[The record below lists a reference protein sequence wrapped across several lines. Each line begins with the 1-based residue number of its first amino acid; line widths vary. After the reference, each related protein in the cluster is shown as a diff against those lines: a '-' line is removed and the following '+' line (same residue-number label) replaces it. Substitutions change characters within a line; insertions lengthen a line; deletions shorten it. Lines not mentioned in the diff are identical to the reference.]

1 MGQDVNWKRNT
12 ALFLGGQAVTII
24 GSSMVNYAIMWYMT
38 LETRSGFVLMVYT
51 VAATLPT
58 FFMAPFGGVW
68 ADRHNRRNLIN
79 IADGCIALVSLAIAL
94 VFTAGMDNIWLL
106 LVCLAARSVGQGVQ
120 SPAVGALIPQLVPEE
135 HLMRANGIYQSIM
148 SVSLIG
154 SPALGGVLLTFAPI
168 QTVLFVDV
176 VTAAIGISI
185 LAFLVKVPK
194 RAVEEQKRSDKPAYF
209 HEMLEGIRYIGE
221 RRYMKHLFVFFTA
234 YVILIAP
241 AAMMTPLQ
249 VTRDFGADVWRL
261 TAVEIGFSVGMA
273 AGGVLISVWTGFKD
287 KMNTIIFGSL
297 ILGAMTV
304 GLGLL
309 TNFWLYLAC
318 MVVFGLSVPIV
329 STPFTTILQTKA
341 DDEYMGRVIGVLT
354 MLSSVAMPLAMVV
367 FGPLG
372 DVIAIDWLL
381 IATGAAIIVIC
392 PFMIADKKVRDE
404 IR

>member
-1 MGQDVNWKRNT
+1 MGMGMSQDVNWKRNT

-24 GSSMVNYAIMWYMT
+24 GSSMVNYAIMWHMT
-38 LETRSGFVLMVYT
+38 LETRSGVVLMVYT
-51 VAATLPT
+51 IAATLPT

-94 VFTAGMDNIWLL
+94 LFTVGMDYIWLL

-120 SPAVGALIPQLVPEE
+120 SPAIGALIPQLVPEE

-154 SPALGGVLLTFAPI
+154 SPALGGVLLTVAPI

-185 LAFLVKVPK
+185 LAFLVKAPK
-194 RAVEEQKRSDKPAYF
+194 RAVEKLKRSDKPAYF
-209 HEMLEGIRYIGE
+209 HEMREGIRYIGE
-221 RRYMKHLFVFFTA
+221 RKFMKRLFILLTA

-241 AAMMTPLQ
+241 AAMLTPLQ

-273 AGGVLISVWTGFKD
+273 AGGVLISIWTGFKD
-287 KMNTIIFGSL
+287 KMKTILFGSL
-297 ILGAMTV
+297 ILGVTTV
-304 GLGLL
+304 GLGLI

-318 MVVFGLSVPIV
+318 MVVIGISVPIV

-341 DDEYMGRVIGVLT
+341 DDEYMGRVISVMT
-354 MLSSVAMPLAMVV
+354 MVSSVAMPLAMVV
-367 FGPLG
+367 FGPLS
-372 DVIAIDWLL
+372 DVVAIDWLL
-381 IATGAAIIVIC
+381 IATGVAILAIC
-392 PFMIADKKVRDE
+392 PFITANKPD
-404 IR
+404 

>member
-1 MGQDVNWKRNT
+1 MSQDVNWKRNT

-38 LETRSGFVLMVYT
+38 LETRSGVVLMVYT
-51 VAATLPT
+51 IAATLPT

-79 IADGCIALVSLAIAL
+79 IADGGIALVSLAIAL
-94 VFTAGMDNIWLL
+94 VFTAGVDNIWLL

-185 LAFLVKVPK
+185 LAFFVKVPK
-194 RAVEEQKRSDKPAYF
+194 RAVEELKRSGKPAYF
-209 HEMLEGIRYIGE
+209 HEMREGLRYIGE
-221 RRYMKHLFVFFTA
+221 RRYMKHLFVFFAA

-241 AAMMTPLQ
+241 AAMLTPLQ

-273 AGGVLISVWTGFKD
+273 AGGVLISVWTGFKE
-287 KMNTIIFGSL
+287 KMKTIIFGSL
-297 ILGAMTV
+297 IIGVATV

-318 MVVFGLSVPIV
+318 MVVIGLSVPIV

-372 DVIAIDWLL
+372 DIVAIDWLL

-392 PFMIADKKVRDE
+392 PFIVADKKVREE